1 MDDRSDTAGQRRQ
14 PVSPRGDGAVAALT
28 PDEVDA
34 FLAEPRDAVLSVVLP
49 SGRAMGTPIWFRWV
63 DGIARFQSPT
73 TSAKTAA
80 LRATGRASLCVHDQ
94 PLPIARYVTLEGP
107 VREVEFDLDAD
118 IGAAAHHYLGDGA
131 AGSSPGSVP
140 PSTAVDAGPASS
152 SRPRSSTA
160 SSSASRTDRRRS
172 QLDVE
177 WRAGVSMGAAP
188 AHHCSKWG
196 STARSTSSTIRPVGG
211 WR

>member
-1 MDDRSDTAGQRRQ
+1 MG
-14 PVSPRGDGAVAALT
+14 PVAALT
-28 PDEVDA
+28 PADVDA

-80 LRATGRASLCVHDQ
+80 LRATGRASLCVHEQ

-107 VREVEFDLDAD
+107 VREVDFDLDAD

-131 AGSSPGSVP
+131 AVFLAGIRAALDGGRRWASFELTP
-140 PSTAVDAGPASS
+140 TFVDGKLQRLA
-152 SRPRSSTA
+152 
-160 SSSASRTDRRRS
+160 
-172 QLDVE
+172 
-177 WRAGVSMGAAP
+177 
-188 AHHCSKWG
+188 
-196 STARSTSSTIRPVGG
+196 
-211 WR
+211 